1 VVDTKPLLFVVM
13 TVSTIVGVGV
23 DEFVCVRCRSSLR
36 DVAHS
41 RLLSLS
47 YAESISLSICLF
59 AYSVLSIVCCNIHTR
74 SMFVC
79 LSVSLSVLSH

>member
-1 VVDTKPLLFVVM
+1 M

-23 DEFVCVRCRSSLR
+23 DDFVSVRFRSSLR
-36 DVAHS
+36 DVPHS

-47 YAESISLSICLF
+47 YADTMSLSICLS
-59 AYSVLSIVCCNIHTR
+59 AYSVLSIVCCTIHTR

-79 LSVSLSVLSH
+79 LFVSLYVLSH